1 MDKEKI
7 LERYKEIETKMWMAS
22 MLDKVEIAEKTGKI
36 QATDFLDTFQKDIA
50 KRELKLLHKEISYF
64 SFGGVKQAEREMF
77 FFLPNK
83 KNNWETEKEQVM
95 QEHIAAIRI
104 QLPKEEYEHRQY
116 LGGILKLGVE
126 RKKIGDIVVQRKEA
140 DILVARQILEF
151 LLMQLPSLTRFKT
164 ASIQEI
170 PLEQVREKTIQM
182 VEKRIQI
189 SSNRLDAIVAELA
202 NTSRSKAVEII
213 QAERV
218 WINGKVE
225 KKLTKTIEPE
235 DTITIRRI
243 GKFIYKQEEGKTKS
257 GRIKVLVLKYC

>member
-1 MDKEKI
+1 
-7 LERYKEIETKMWMAS
+7 MA
-22 MLDKVEIAEKTGKI
+22 
-36 QATDFLDTFQKDIA
+36 
-50 KRELKLLHKEISYF
+50 R
-64 SFGGVKQAEREMF
+64 
-77 FFLPNK
+77 P
-83 KNNWETEKEQVM
+83 
-95 QEHIAAIRI
+95 
-104 QLPKEEYEHRQY
+104 
-116 LGGILKLGVE
+116 
-126 RKKIGDIVVQRKEA
+126 
-140 DILVARQILEF
+140 ILEF

-225 KKLTKTIEPE
+225 KKLTKTIELE